1 MLNYQSATEIMSQV
15 LTKSTG
21 CFKTALTEKI
31 RHYPGIQYVYNIS
44 DVMRVRIYIYVYIY
58 IGIHYP
64 LWKGLRWVTFGDL
77 HV

>member
-44 DVMRVRIYIYVYIY
+44 DVMRVRIYIYICIYIY
-58 IGIHYP
+58 TSESTIH
-64 LWKGLRWVTFGDL
+64 FGKDFAG
-77 HV
+77 